1 MGVKIVWHICQN
13 CLTKVLTLWTFLL
26 DKIWLSKLAVIFVK
40 IVWHKFWQF
49 DTFVRENI
57 AVNIVWHVCLNF
69 LTHVLTLMT
78 LLSDKILLSKMSD
91 IFVKIVWHVFWHY
104 WRFCQTNYCRQIC
117 LTNFLTFLTVLSDK
131 ILLSKLYDI
140 FVKIVWHMYF
150 TSETFIGHFYQT
162 HFWLGYFCQTKYC
175 WCIAVKIVCLLTL
188 VFVKNVWYV
197 LKLGFYVWYVLKNTL
212 LFFLDFF
219 FLSSNFEKYSKKT
232 GLKNR
237 KIGASNEISISS
249 TRF

>member
-175 WCIAVKIVCLLTL
+175 CQNRLSINPSFCQKCLVCFKIGVLCLVCFKEYPFIFFGFFF
-188 VFVKNVWYV
+188 FVK
-197 LKLGFYVWYVLKNTL
+197 
-212 LFFLDFF
+212 
-219 FLSSNFEKYSKKT
+219 
-232 GLKNR
+232 
-237 KIGASNEISISS
+237 
-249 TRF
+249 